1 MADAGERGRAEVL
14 AVHTEAPGEVPL
26 RRAAEALLRG
36 EAVAL
41 PTDTLY
47 GLCARA
53 LDAQAIE
60 RLFAAKGRTEEK
72 GAPVLIGHREH
83 LALLAGPAPARARAV
98 MEALWPGPLT
108 LILPAR
114 RGLPPLLTGGAEGG
128 VAVRL
133 PAQTLCR
140 TLALMTG
147 PFAATSA
154 NRPGE
159 PPLCDASGIA
169 ARFAGKISLILDGGP
184 LGETLPSTVVDAR
197 GDRPLLVRQGAVPL
211 EAVLRAWERRV
222 GRGA

>member
-1 MADAGERGRAEVL
+1 VADAGERGRAEVL

-108 LILPAR
+108 LVLPAR
-114 RGLPPLLTGGAEGG
+114 DTVPEALTAGTGTVG
-128 VAVRL
+128 VRL
-133 PAQTLCR
+133 PAHPVAR
-140 TLALMTG
+140 ALVSAFGG
-147 PFAATSA
+147 PVTAPSA
-154 NRPGE
+154 NPSGAAPPTTTADVSVEVFFKYNAGE
-159 PPLCDASGIA
+159 ALPDMPATWMV
-169 ARFAGKISLILDGGP
+169 RFVG
-184 LGETLPSTVVDAR
+184 LPS
-197 GDRPLLVRQGAVPL
+197 
-211 EAVLRAWERRV
+211 
-222 GRGA
+222 